1 MMGYFHYTG
10 LRYLLTLMVFAMT
23 LVLTPRAF
31 VDASYSAADSEV
43 PVDMLEQ
50 PDQCLWCTPHQPA
63 AQSDRQE
70 PDCEK
75 ATNDQPLWLHPD
87 HVLPQESS
95 SPCGNDDQEQSSAPS
110 A

>member
-1 MMGYFHYTG
+1 MGYFHYTG
-10 LRYLLTLMVFAMT
+10 FRYLLTTMVFAMT

-43 PVDMLEQ
+43 PVDVLEQ
-50 PDQCLWCTPHQPA
+50 PDQCLWCTPPQPA
-63 AQSDRQE
+63 AQSDKQE
-70 PDCEK
+70 PDCDKNTHE
-75 ATNDQPLWLHPD
+75 QPLWLHPD

-95 SPCGNDDQEQSSAPS
+95 SPCGNDAQERFSAPR